1 MAYLIMYKI
10 IFTLLL
16 CCCATAYGAEVDNA
30 LLKKNLEAANLQI
43 EVLKAQVE
51 VMKSYQD
58 KFLSTV
64 YWSLGTVAALV
75 VFLAGFNW
83 FTNNRNAEKEAALHK
98 EMITNELNSIKNDIG
113 QQFLNLKQDFQNELT
128 QELESMRG
136 MQNESNSVI
145 KNELES
151 RISTKFNS
159 QIIGLKNEQKA
170 MKRDLLVIKYDN
182 WLKKDIPS
190 NAFRVAVDL
199 LALSENDYAHR
210 IGDAFD
216 KINKALKI
224 AKDKN
229 CLGLIDASDRANL
242 IKTMKPYSENYK
254 IVIDDINSL
263 LIGG

>member
-83 FTNNRNAEKEAALHK
+83 FTNNRNAEKESALHK
-98 EMITNELNSIKNDIG
+98 EMITTELNTIQNDLKKLISESLLDN
-113 QQFLNLKQDFQNELT
+113 QKSQSAHLANLKENLRQLINRDFEKKLHSINRDVITLKRKSIQESYSKAFEKKVYSNAIRATCELLDLSLNDYDFQSNTSDAL
-128 QELESMRG
+128 SMI
-136 MQNESNSVI
+136 E
-145 KNELES
+145 
-151 RISTKFNS
+151 TT
-159 QIIGLKNEQKA
+159 
-170 MKRDLLVIKYDN
+170 
-182 WLKKDIPS
+182 LKKVKEEGKIATIEPNVIAQLTTSLTPFEDKHIIVVK
-190 NAFRVAVDL
+190 RIYQQ
-199 LALSENDYAHR
+199 LSE
-210 IGDAFD
+210 F
-216 KINKALKI
+216 
-224 AKDKN
+224 
-229 CLGLIDASDRANL
+229 S
-242 IKTMKPYSENYK
+242 
-254 IVIDDINSL
+254 
-263 LIGG
+263 